1 MRDSVALGMEMGW
14 GEGGWADPLS
24 IWVALQAGAV
34 SNRALDIN
42 KILKYGQK
50 TSMAATIAMTM
61 AMAMAI
67 NDKRQQFA
75 SRAIGQSSSNRLN
88 RSNQSLDGWIDRWI
102 VGIAGIVV
110 VYCLLLT
117 FSVSFESMN

>member
-1 MRDSVALGMEMGW
+1 MG
-14 GEGGWADPLS
+14 GGGLADPLS
-24 IWVALQAGAV
+24 IWAALQAGAV

-67 NDKRQQFA
+67 NDKRQQIA

-88 RSNQSLDGWIDRWI
+88 RSNQSLDGWIDRWDRWI